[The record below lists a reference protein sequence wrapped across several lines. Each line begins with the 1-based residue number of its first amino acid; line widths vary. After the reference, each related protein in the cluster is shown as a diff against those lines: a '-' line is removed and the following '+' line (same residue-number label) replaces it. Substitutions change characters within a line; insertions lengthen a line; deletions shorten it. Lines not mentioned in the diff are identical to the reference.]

1 MDVNSLY
8 RSLPRPLQDAALTY
22 YGYRQYG
29 VRYKSGLPAHYGARQ
44 LAQDLP
50 FAQTRAVQEER
61 FGALI
66 RHAAEYVPHYRDL
79 FRARNIDPTTLTLEN
94 FFQRLPILSK
104 TELVAAPQRFH
115 SEYFSSNAL
124 SLFTSGTSGSPLPVS
139 CAPEARAINYAF
151 YRALLLKHGSDV
163 RECSATFAGRL
174 LVAEN
179 ERSVFVRKDFYNRT
193 LYLSSY
199 HITESTL
206 PGYIQALRR
215 WQPVYIDSYPSAIA
229 LVADYINRYRI
240 DHGLRLKFVLT
251 SSETLTQQARDSIS
265 SAFQCPVVD
274 QYGCTEMAV
283 WASGNSTVRY
293 GVDSRYSLVEF
304 VSQPGAPDSHAVICT
319 GLLNFAMP
327 LIRYDIGDR
336 VAGVLAPQ
344 ATPFYGQSFS
354 AVLGRADDM
363 IVTSDG
369 RKIGR
374 MDPAFKGLVGVRQAQ
389 IIQNTPT
396 HIEVLVVAAEAA
408 DHNAVSTQLMTNIK
422 ERTSPDMDVVV
433 RFVDD
438 IPLTKSGK
446 FKSVISRVSKS

>member
-1 MDVNSLY
+1 MDVNALY

-29 VRYKSGLPAHYGARQ
+29 VRYKSELPERYGAQQ
-44 LAQDLP
+44 LSQDLP
-50 FAQTRAVQEER
+50 FAANRALQEER
-61 FGALI
+61 FAALI
-66 RHAAEYVPHYRDL
+66 KHAAQYVPHYRDL
-79 FRARNIDPTTLTLEN
+79 FRAQNIDPLTLTLEN
-94 FFQRLPILSK
+94 FSRRLPVLNK
-104 TELVAAPQRFH
+104 AELIAAPQRFH
-115 SEYFSSNAL
+115 SEYFARNAL
-124 SLFTSGTSGSPLPVS
+124 PLFTSGTSGSPLPVS
-139 CAPEARAINYAF
+139 CAAEARAINYAF
-151 YRALLLKHGSDV
+151 YRALLLRHGSDV
-163 RECSATFAGRL
+163 RERSATFAGRL

-179 ERSVFVRKDFYNRT
+179 ERNVFWRKDFYNGT

-229 LVADYINRYRI
+229 LVADYINRHRI

-251 SSETLTQQARDSIS
+251 SSETLTEQARDSIS

-283 WASGNSTVRY
+283 WASGNSDGRY
-293 GVDSRYSLVEF
+293 AVDGRYALVEF
-304 VSQPGAPDSHAVICT
+304 VPQPGTADSHAVICT

-336 VAGVLAPQ
+336 VAGALSPDS
-344 ATPFYGQSFS
+344 TPFYGQTFGS
-354 AVLGRADDM
+354 VLGRQDDM

-369 RKIGR
+369 RNIGR
-374 MDPAFKGLVGVRQAQ
+374 MDPAFKGLHGIKQAQ
-389 IIQNTPT
+389 IVQHTPT
-396 HIEVLVVAAEAA
+396 QIEVLVVPGEAA
-408 DHNAVSTQLMTNIK
+408 DHNLVASQLKTNIR
-422 ERTSPDMDVVV
+422 ERTSPDMDVTV
-433 RFVDD
+433 RFVEG
-438 IPLTKSGK
+438 IALTKSGK